1 MIRLALIFPVLCF
14 VLFGAHLLFH
24 GWGLEIALLPLIP
37 VVLLFVRHR
46 YCAVICGMLLVC
58 AGFEWL
64 YTAIDLALTRQA
76 YGMPWVRATVIIGT
90 CAAVTWLGLR
100 EPCSFGVNLT
110 ISTTEC
116 DEPEKERWQKQ
127 ETASRN
133 NFLDA
138 VALRLVS
145 WSYFLEPSV
154 AKTLLSASSTMP
166 AKAFLLF
173 STKLNLPS
181 L

>member
-76 YGMPWVRATVIIGT
+76 YGMA
-90 CAAVTWLGLR
+90 LGACNGHYRHVCRRDLA
-100 EPCSFGVNLT
+100 CGSH
-110 ISTTEC
+110 
-116 DEPEKERWQKQ
+116 
-127 ETASRN
+127 
-133 NFLDA
+133 
-138 VALRLVS
+138 ALL
-145 WSYFLEPSV
+145 
-154 AKTLLSASSTMP
+154 A
-166 AKAFLLF
+166 
-173 STKLNLPS
+173 
-181 L
+181 

>member
-90 CAAVTWLGLR
+90 CAAVTWLAGAML
-100 EPCSFGVNLT
+100 FWLNLT

-116 DEPEKERWQKQ
+116 DELEKERWQKQ

-138 VALRLVS
+138 VALKSVR